1 MGSWHQI
8 MVGNQKQPVLFWG
21 VPGTLVINN
30 SKLGIPDMAVGFY
43 VMSCDFWEGYYLL
56 SSAASISLC
65 YVRKK
70 HVCMCLKFI
79 KYIHFCMTFPNIL
92 SVNYS
97 SFLQK
102 GVLTIFNSKWKNQQK
117 NNWELKLSKRKW
129 KGKKKAEIWKK
140 ITIFKVNKANNN
152 IIQNLKFTGVIHEL
166 H

>member
-1 MGSWHQI
+1 
-8 MVGNQKQPVLFWG
+8 MVIAWIVLG
-21 VPGTLVINN
+21 VSGTLVINN
-30 SKLGIPDMAVGFY
+30 SKLGIPDLAVGFY
-43 VMSCDFWEGYYLL
+43 VVSCDFWEGYYLL
-56 SSAASISLC
+56 SSAASIYLC

-79 KYIHFCMTFPNIL
+79 KYIHFCMTFPKIL

-102 GVLTIFNSKWKNQQK
+102 DVLTFFNSKWKGQQK

-129 KGKKKAEIWKK
+129 KGKKAEIWKKFK
-140 ITIFKVNKANNN
+140 ITIFKVNEANNK

-166 H
+166 YWSHFVDIQ